1 MNLNSTLETHDI
13 DRFLQSA
20 PVQLTAIANALGVPV
35 YLSTMKPSISGLI
48 EPDEASASG
57 FRIRINR
64 HELAER
70 QRFTLAHEIAHFLLH
85 RSLIGGGV
93 VDDTMYRSA
102 LSSHREVQANK
113 LAADLCMPWNLIR
126 AEREKRSSLPPEV
139 LVDEMAKLF
148 RVSKAAMRIRL
159 GV

>member
-1 MNLNSTLETHDI
+1 MIASFPPELERH
-13 DRFLQSA
+13 RESA
-20 PVQLTAIANALGVPV
+20 PVQLTAMAKALGVPV
-35 YLSTMKPSISGLI
+35 YLSTMPPSISGLI
-48 EPDEASASG
+48 EPDESSESG

-64 HELAER
+64 HEIAER

-102 LSSHREVQANK
+102 LSSRREVEANK
-113 LAADLCMPWNLIR
+113 LAAELCMPRDLVLK
-126 AEREKRSSLPPEV
+126 ERKLRQQLDDDS
-139 LVDEMAKLF
+139 LVDELA
-148 RVSKAAMRIRL
+148 RVFKVSRQAMRIRL

>member
-1 MNLNSTLETHDI
+1 M
-13 DRFLQSA
+13 
-20 PVQLTAIANALGVPV
+20 
-35 YLSTMKPSISGLI
+35 STMPPSISGLI
-48 EPDEASASG
+48 EPDESATSG

-64 HELAER
+64 HEIAER
-70 QRFTLAHEIAHFLLH
+70 QRFTLAHEIGHFILH

-102 LSSHREVQANK
+102 LSSRREVEANK
-113 LAADLCMPWNLIR
+113 FAAELCMPRNLIEEER
-126 AEREKRSSLPPEV
+126 AKRKHLDGDS

-148 RVSKAAMRIRL
+148 KVSRQAMRIRL